1 MTRGGVFAR
10 LVAALGGV
18 SGLRRRRREERQ
30 AELHRM
36 SPPAGGEVDAAASPG
51 EKDGRGEGAA
61 RFAEQ
66 VPPPEL
72 DESGDP
78 RAELVVALLLVLAAV
93 AFAGFVV
100 FYVVGEDTQ
109 LLGLC
114 IGLGLVLA
122 GVASALAGKRVVIQ
136 EKTTDAYEDHGD
148 RAERRQVENHLVEG
162 KVGVTRRKLLFS
174 SLAAAG
180 AALGAAAVVPVAS
193 LGPRIGEKVY
203 ETPWSVGRKV
213 VDEKG
218 DAITLDTLSPGEF
231 ITAFPLGEGKEDL
244 GSALVLVRLEAD
256 ELDLPEDRAHS
267 APHGYLAYSKIC
279 PHAGC
284 AVSLFRYPTF
294 EEEQPGPAL
303 VCPCHYSTF
312 DPAAGGKV
320 VFGPAGRPL
329 PQLPL
334 RVAADGSL
342 EAAGG
347 FYEAIGPSYGG
358 IREGPQG
365 RAL

>member
-1 MTRGGVFAR
+1 MTPGGVFSR
-10 LVAALGGV
+10 IVAALGGAA
-18 SGLRRRRREERQ
+18 GLRRRREEERHP
-30 AELHRM
+30 ELHQI
-36 SPPAGGEVDAAASPG
+36 SNLAEGKFDAVRPSGQATRRREA
-51 EKDGRGEGAA
+51 
-61 RFAEQ
+61 

-72 DESGDP
+72 DETPDP
-78 RAELVVALLLVLAAV
+78 RAELVVALLLIAAAV

-100 FYVVGEDTQ
+100 FYVVSEDTQ
-109 LLGLC
+109 LLGLS

-136 EKTTDAYEDHGD
+136 EKTTDEYKDYGD
-148 RAERRQVENHLVEG
+148 RAEQREVENHLVEG

-174 SLAAAG
+174 SLAAVG
-180 AALGAAAVVPVAS
+180 AALGAAAVVPLAS

-203 ETPWSVGRKV
+203 ETPWSAGKKL

-218 DAITLDTLSPGEF
+218 DQIALDTLSPGEF
-231 ITAFPLGEGKEDL
+231 ITAFPEGESKEDI
-244 GSALVLVRLEAD
+244 GSALMLVRLETD
-256 ELDLPEDRAHS
+256 ELELPAERAHS
-267 APHGYLAYSKIC
+267 APHGYVAYSKIC
-279 PHAGC
+279 THAGC

-294 EEEQPGPAL
+294 DEEQPGPAL

-312 DPAAGGKV
+312 NPADGGKV
-320 VFGPAGRPL
+320 LFGPAGRPL

-334 RVAADGSL
+334 RVADDGSL

-358 IREGPQG
+358 IREDAKG
-365 RAL
+365 RSL